1 MSIILQC
8 RSALARIRSL
18 GCRLPSALA
27 LAAACACLA
36 PAAQAAAADYPAK
49 PVRIVVGFPPGGAAD
64 MLARLLAEKLGNVYK
79 QSFVVENRAGA
90 GGTIGAG
97 SVARAPNDG
106 YTLLL
111 GVTASQTIAPFI
123 YKSLPYDPVKDF
135 EPVAMLAT
143 IPVALVVNDEVPAK
157 SAAQLVALAKGANP
171 PMGFGSSGIG
181 AIPHLTGEL
190 FQKSQGL
197 SLLHVPFK
205 GSSPALTEL
214 LAGRVQMMFDHL
226 PSSLPSIKAGKLRAI
241 AIAGDKRAAAL
252 PEIPTLAE
260 EGINGV
266 AVRSWFGLLA
276 PRGTPKDI
284 VDGLN
289 KTINE
294 QLAAGDAAQAM
305 AGFGAEPA
313 AMSPEDFARIIRE
326 DSRQWEEVVRDTGV
340 TAN

>member
-1 MSIILQC
+1 
-8 RSALARIRSL
+8 
-18 GCRLPSALA
+18 
-27 LAAACACLA
+27 
-36 PAAQAAAADYPAK
+36 
-49 PVRIVVGFPPGGAAD
+49 

-97 SVARAPNDG
+97 SVARASNDG

-111 GVTASQTIAPFI
+111 GVTASQTIAPSI
-123 YKSLPYDPVKDF
+123 YKTLPYDPIKDF

-143 IPVALVVNDEVPAK
+143 IPVALVVNAQVPAE
-157 SAAQLVALAKGANP
+157 SAAQLVELAKKSDP

-190 FQKSQGL
+190 FQKSQAV

-226 PSSLPSIKAGKLRAI
+226 PSSLPSIKAGKLRAV

-260 EGINGV
+260 QGINGV
-266 AVRSWFGLLA
+266 SVRSWFGLLA
-276 PRGTPKDI
+276 PHGTPQEI
-284 VDGLN
+284 VDSLN

-294 QLAAGDAAQAM
+294 QLAGKDAAQAI
-305 AGFGAEPA
+305 AGFGAELA
-313 AMSPEDFARIIRE
+313 TMSPQEFARIIRE
-326 DSRQWEEVVRDTGV
+326 DSQQWAEVVRDTGV